1 MSDSTQPNDEANDV
15 NRASGPDQHP
25 GPNGRAPAPN
35 TAGGKIPDPEVEGSG
50 SKYASNATFGMGAAI
65 RIFTPVTLGK
75 SKTFMRANLALACEA
90 ILVDATKATAIGKD
104 LYLVLPKV
112 ADDGGLEGLDEA
124 HNALLVPLIDRD
136 GQAFL
141 WPLRTHNRD
150 GSQLQSY
157 DSALAVLP
165 KIVDKWGGIK
175 WRGRGYILDYPR
187 KPEAMPEPPPWPENL
202 RTFDDWVDAG
212 FTGKIIKHSDHKAL
226 QTIRGEI

>member
-1 MSDSTQPNDEANDV
+1 
-15 NRASGPDQHP
+15 
-25 GPNGRAPAPN
+25 
-35 TAGGKIPDPEVEGSG
+35 
-50 SKYASNATFGMGAAI
+50 
-65 RIFTPVTLGK
+65 
-75 SKTFMRANLALACEA
+75 MRANLDLACEA

-112 ADDGGLEGLDEA
+112 AADGGLEGLEEA

-175 WRGRGYILDYPR
+175 WRGRGYTLDYPR
-187 KPEAMPEPPPWPENL
+187 NPDAMPEPPPWPENL

-226 QTIRGEI
+226 QIIRGEI